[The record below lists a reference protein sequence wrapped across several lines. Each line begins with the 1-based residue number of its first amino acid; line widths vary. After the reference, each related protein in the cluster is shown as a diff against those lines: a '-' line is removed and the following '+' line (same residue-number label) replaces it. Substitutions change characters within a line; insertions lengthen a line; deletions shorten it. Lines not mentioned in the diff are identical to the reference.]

1 MRSEF
6 SVTEVSVSWEI
17 ISAQIHRCICT
28 TFLFY
33 RKIRAHFAPSVAAG
47 WGSARKRRRLAASPA
62 QPRATPPTPRNLQ
75 IRKNPAEAG
84 FREPPVRLELTT
96 FRLQGGCSSQLS

>member
-17 ISAQIHRCICT
+17 ISAQIHRCIRT

-33 RKIRAHFAPSVAAG
+33 RKIRAHFAPSVDDGWEALSSSAAA
-47 WGSARKRRRLAASPA
+47 WPPL
-62 QPRATPPTPRNLQ
+62 RAV
-75 IRKNPAEAG
+75 AG
-84 FREPPVRLELTT
+84 D
-96 FRLQGGCSSQLS
+96 